1 MADLSTFS
9 ALPDDARLWIHA
21 ADAPLP
27 DATQTALLDRLSA
40 FMDEWTSHQR
50 AVEGAATILHDRFLV
65 VAAASTGT
73 GDISGCGIDDLAHA
87 VDDAASALDIAWVP
101 SLHVLYRDDHGDVAA
116 TSRRTFQQRADE
128 GSVTADTP
136 VFDPSLTSLG
146 ALRDGQF
153 EQSARDSWHAQLL
166 GTPANA

>member
-27 DATQTALLDRLSA
+27 EATQTALLDRLSA

-50 AVEGAATILHDRFLV
+50 AVEGTATILHDRFLV
-65 VAAASTGT
+65 VAAATRD

-87 VDDAASALDIAWVP
+87 VDDAASALDIDWVP
-101 SLHVLYRDDHGDVAA
+101 SLHVLYRNDDGTVVA

-153 EQSARDSWHAQLL
+153 EQPARDSWHAQLL

>member
-1 MADLSTFS
+1 MADPSSFS
-9 ALPDDARLWIHA
+9 DLPDDARLWIHA
-21 ADAPLP
+21 ADAPLS

-40 FMDEWTSHQR
+40 FIDEWTSHQR

-65 VAAASTGT
+65 VAAATPD

-87 VDDAASALDIAWVP
+87 IDDAASALDIAWVP
-101 SLHVLYRDDHGDVAA
+101 SLHVLYRDDDGAVVAA
-116 TSRRTFQQRADE
+116 SRRTFQQRATD
-128 GSVTADTP
+128 GPVTADTP

-153 EQSARDSWHAQLL
+153 EQPARDSWHAQLL
-166 GTPANA
+166 STPAGK

>member
-1 MADLSTFS
+1 MADLSAFS

-21 ADAPLP
+21 AAAPLS

-65 VAAASTGT
+65 MAAATRD
-73 GDISGCGIDDLAHA
+73 GDISGCGIDDLTHA
-87 VDDAASALDIAWVP
+87 VDNAASALDIEWTPA
-101 SLHVLYRDDHGDVAA
+101 LHALYRAPDGSVAA
-116 TSRRTFQQRADE
+116 VSRRTFQQRGEE
-128 GSVTADTP
+128 GAVTPDTP
-136 VFDPSLTSLG
+136 VFDPSLTTLG

-153 EQSARDSWHAQLL
+153 EQPARDSWHAQLL
-166 GTPANA
+166 STPANA